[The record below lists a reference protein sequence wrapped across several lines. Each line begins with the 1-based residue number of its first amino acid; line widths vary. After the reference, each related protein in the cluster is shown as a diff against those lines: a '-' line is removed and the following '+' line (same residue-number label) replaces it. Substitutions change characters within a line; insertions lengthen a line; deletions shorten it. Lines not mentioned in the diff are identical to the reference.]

1 MKDVLKVIETL
12 RAQLERHKQ
21 SGLKEYP
28 TRTIFIDPLLSALG
42 WDVRDPD
49 EVELEYPT
57 IDGKSVDYA
66 MKINRKPVFL
76 LEAKQL
82 TDPLDDVKSITQVVG
97 YAANDGI
104 EWCVLTNGV
113 RYKVYKASEKAS
125 APDKLL
131 FEVSIHP
138 HDSAGLSF
146 EQIAAQL
153 NRLSRDSLAE
163 GVLDKLG
170 SEIFTTGKVRKALD
184 RLFID
189 APQPFIRLIRKAI
202 GDNSITPSQVQ
213 QALGRI
219 WDTGK
224 STGVAIA
231 ITGHT
236 KALNEQR
243 PKSRESAK
251 YSENHHTEGKPS
263 EVIELYRGLD
273 RLCQDL
279 APGRITRTYKAK
291 YVSWSYDKAI
301 FCCAHL
307 QQGGLRVWVKTD
319 PKALDLSESFARD
332 VSKIGHWGVGDVELA
347 IDRLERLR
355 AARDSSESRSI
366 ERLGNRYRNGETRIL
381 APHYPHTQ

>member
-1 MKDVLKVIETL
+1 MKDIVKVIEKL
-12 RAQLERHKQ
+12 RTQLERHKH

-28 TRTIFIDPLLSALG
+28 TRTIFIDPLLAALG

-49 EVELEYPT
+49 EVQLEYPT
-57 IDGKSVDYA
+57 VDVKSVDYA
-66 MKINRKPVFL
+66 MKINLKPVFL

-104 EWCVLTNGV
+104 DWCVLTNGV
-113 RYKVYKASEKAS
+113 RYKIFRASEKAS

-131 FEVSIHP
+131 FEVSIDP
-138 HDSAGLSF
+138 RDATGLSV

-153 NRLSRDSLAE
+153 NRISRDSLAQ

-184 RLFID
+184 RLLID
-189 APQPFIRLIRKAI
+189 APQPLMRLIRKAI
-202 GDNSITPSQVQ
+202 GDASVTPLQIQ
-213 QALGRI
+213 QALCRI

-224 STGVAIA
+224 STAAAVSEGPEVPTA
-231 ITGHT
+231 
-236 KALNEQR
+236 KRSKLRDSSEL
-243 PKSRESAK
+243 SES
-251 YSENHHTEGKPS
+251 YHTEGKPR

-279 APGRITRTYKAK
+279 APGRIARAYKAK
-291 YVSWSYDKAI
+291 YVTWSLDKAI
-301 FCCAHL
+301 FCCVHL
-307 QQGGLRVWVKTD
+307 QQGGLRVWVKIN
-319 PKALDLSESFARD
+319 PKALDPSEAFARD

-347 IDRLERLR
+347 IDSLQRLR
-355 AARDSSESRSI
+355 SAEKFIRESFDKV
-366 ERLGNRYRNGETRIL
+366 TRRQL
-381 APHYPHTQ
+381 